1 LTHLNKEQPVEIVK
15 KIKDFFNQPDR
26 MDVIEQRFY
35 DYLEDVKAHPEK
47 YKQSLNKDSGR
58 SKIPPVSLF

>member
-1 LTHLNKEQPVEIVK
+1 MMKKLFK

-26 MDVIEQRFY
+26 MELAEERFY
-35 DYLEDVKAHPEK
+35 KRLEDIKAHPEK
-47 YKQSLNKDSGR
+47 YAHLNKSSTS